1 MGGFMF
7 SITSSA
13 IFGIR
18 AIPVSI
24 ETDICAGLPNF
35 TIVGLPDASVREA
48 RDRLRAAIK
57 NSGFSFPRG
66 HVTVNLAPAH
76 LRKQGGLY
84 DLPIAISILTC
95 TGVLD
100 TPLLTQSLFV
110 GELGL
115 GGEVRCVRGVLPAA
129 LMAKEQGI
137 PFVFVPKEN
146 TSEAMLVRGITIF
159 GVSCLR
165 DVVDHLLGT
174 RPIEPCGSEPSIE
187 APSSDVCFSLINGQ
201 GFAKRGLE
209 IAAAG
214 GHHVL
219 LQGPPGTGKTLLARA
234 LSSILPPLHYEEAVE
249 VTSIRSVCGLSYGS
263 PTISFQRPF
272 RSPHHSCSAAS
283 LIGGGTIPTPGEISL
298 AHRGILFLDELPE
311 FSRGVL
317 EHLRQ
322 PLEDGSVTIARAQG
336 TVKFPSRFQLIAARN
351 PCPCGYLT
359 DPKRDC
365 VCSQPQIHRYQT
377 RLSGPLLDRFDLVIE
392 VPNLETKDLT
402 HDDSLEK
409 SVAVQE
415 RVMHARMIQQ
425 ERFSAQGIFVNQE
438 MTSAHMKKYVH
449 LSQNAKTLL
458 DEAFSNHMLSARG
471 YFRIQKTAQTIADLA
486 NAPCIEEEHVA
497 EALLFRLDQTYRK

>member
-1 MGGFMF
+1 MF
-7 SITSSA
+7 TITSSA

-24 ETDICAGLPNF
+24 ETDVSAGIPNF
-35 TIVGLPDASVREA
+35 TIVGLPDASVRES

-57 NSGFSFPRG
+57 NSGFTFPRG

-84 DLPIAISILTC
+84 DLPIAVSILSR
-95 TGVLD
+95 TGVLE
-100 TPLLTQSLFV
+100 TPILQQSVFV

-115 GGEVRCVRGVLPAA
+115 GGEVRAVRGVLPAA
-129 LMAKEQGI
+129 LMAKEQGL
-137 PFVFVPKEN
+137 PFLFVPKEN
-146 TSEAMLVRGITIF
+146 TAEAMLVQGIQIF
-159 GVSCLR
+159 GLSHLR
-165 DVVDHLLGT
+165 ELIDHLCNT
-174 RPIEPCGSEPSIE
+174 RLLEPCGTEPKIEPS
-187 APSSDVCFSLINGQ
+187 SSNVCFSLINGQ
-201 GFAKRGLE
+201 AFAKRGLE

-234 LSSILPPLHYEEAVE
+234 LSSILPPLNYEEAVE
-249 VTSIRSVCGLSYGS
+249 ITSIRSVCGLSYSS
-263 PTISFQRPF
+263 PAISFQRPF

-298 AHRGILFLDELPE
+298 AHRGVLFLDELPE

-322 PLEDGSVTIARAQG
+322 PLEDGSVTIARTFG
-336 TVKFPSRFQLIAARN
+336 TVEFPSRFQLIAARN
-351 PCPCGYLT
+351 PCPCGFLT

-402 HDDSLEK
+402 NDETLEK
-409 SVAVQE
+409 SSAVQE
-415 RVMHARMIQQ
+415 RVMQARQIQQ
-425 ERFSAQGIFVNQE
+425 ERFAAYGIFVNQE
-438 MTSAHMKKYVH
+438 MTSALMKKHVRV
-449 LSQNAKTLL
+449 SANAKTLL
-458 DEAFSNHMLSARG
+458 DEAFSNQMLSARG

-486 NAPCIEEEHVA
+486 GASCIEEEHVA
-497 EALLFRLDQTYRK
+497 EALMFRLDRNYRT